1 MSQLDYDNRGY
12 TKLSLELPREVMEA
26 IEELRLE
33 WGLRS
38 RGAIIEHL
46 LREVL
51 IEKSSSSED
60 A

>member
-38 RGAIIEHL
+38 SGAIVERI
-46 LREVL
+46 LRGVL
-51 IEKSSSSED
+51 IEKSSPKD
-60 A
+60 